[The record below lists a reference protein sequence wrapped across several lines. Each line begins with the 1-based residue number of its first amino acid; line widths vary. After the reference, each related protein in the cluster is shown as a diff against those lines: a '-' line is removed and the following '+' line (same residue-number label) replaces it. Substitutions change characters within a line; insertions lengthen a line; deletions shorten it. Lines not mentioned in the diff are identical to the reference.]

1 MLRLLLDEHI
11 SPQVAV
17 QASRRCKGIEIVA
30 ISKWYGGV
38 FLGTPDPE
46 ILIEAAKE
54 GRTLVTYDQR
64 TMGLHLAA
72 LTQHGV
78 DHGGVV
84 FVSERT
90 IPTRDIG
97 SLVRALHWLWETQR
111 DQLWTNRAVFLAS
124 PPDRD

>member
-11 SPQVAV
+11 SPQVAA
-17 QASRRCKGIEIVA
+17 QAIRRCKGIEIVA
-30 ISKWYGGV
+30 IAKWQGGA

-46 ILIEAAKE
+46 ILVEAAKE

-64 TMGLHLAA
+64 TMGAHLAA
-72 LTQHGV
+72 LAEHGI

-84 FVSERT
+84 FVSEWT
-90 IPTRDIG
+90 IPANDIG
-97 SLVRALHWLWETQR
+97 GLVRALCWLWETQK
-111 DQLWTNRAVFLAS
+111 DHPWTNRAVFLAS